1 MLTIHHL
8 GRSQS
13 ERNVWLCEEQGLDYQ
28 LVRHTRDPGTMLS
41 PPEVRAL
48 HPMGSAPVI
57 EDGGVK
63 LAESGAI
70 VEYILTKYGR
80 GRLVFGPED
89 TEIPVFFFLF

>member
-1 MLTIHHL
+1 MLTIHNL
-8 GRSQS
+8 GRSQFVCF
-13 ERNVWLCEEQGLDYQ
+13 VWLFVVLGLDYQ

-41 PPEVRAL
+41 PPELRAL
-48 HPMGSAPVI
+48 HPMGAAPVI